1 MTTRLL
7 SYLMAAW
14 LTVPILAP
22 AATPDYDPEALF
34 QRTIAEIDSLMSRD
48 EYAVAAESAISL
60 LDDDRLFQHQR
71 WRLHQRAGLALQ
83 NQGRLEEALIHLE
96 KAVIWAQA
104 EAVNHRNLATL
115 MIDMSRSGRAMSEYR
130 EACDLDPGNWHY
142 LLEYAHVLI
151 DFGQLDLADRAI
163 ENAAAICP
171 DCPEVHHAGSR
182 LALELKD
189 YGRALPHLEILY
201 ASRPDDDEVR
211 SLLALARLRNNQADG
226 AVVLL
231 ALAWDTGLS
240 DRDMRILLE
249 ADRYIG
255 DSARAVQLALSLG
268 DGQQTSYDPLL
279 WAQAALVC
287 IDTGRDI
294 EGLILVDRAL
304 ALDPANTSYLNNRVL
319 LLRRLGRDDE
329 ADRDWTR
336 LIALDPSRE
345 QASSETP

>member
-14 LTVPILAP
+14 LTVPILAT

-34 QRTIAEIDSLMSRD
+34 QRTIAEIDSLMNRNAYTD
-48 EYAVAAESAISL
+48 ATELAVTL
-60 LDDDRLFQHQR
+60 LDDERLFQHQR

-83 NQGRLEEALIHLE
+83 KQGLFEDALSHLE

-115 MIDMSRSGRAMSEYR
+115 MIDMDRSGRAMSEYR
-130 EACDLDPGNWHY
+130 EACNLDPGNWHY

-151 DFGQLDLADRAI
+151 DFRQLDLADRAI
-163 ENAAAICP
+163 EDAAALCP
-171 DCPEVHHAGSR
+171 DCPEVHHAGGR

-189 YGRALPHLEILY
+189 FGGALPHLEILY
-201 ASRPDDDEVR
+201 ASRPDDEEVR
-211 SLLALARLRNNQADG
+211 SLLALARLRNDQADG
-226 AVVLL
+226 AIALL
-231 ALAWDTGLS
+231 ALAWDGGLS

-255 DSARAVQLALSLG
+255 DPARAVQLALSLG
-268 DGQQTSYDPLL
+268 DGLHASGDPLL

-287 IDTGRDI
+287 IDTARDA

-304 ALDPANTSYLNNRVL
+304 ALDPTNAGYLNNRVL
-319 LLRRLGRDDE
+319 LLRRLGRDAE
-329 ADRDWTR
+329 ADRDWAR
-336 LIALDPSRE
+336 LIAQDPSRE
-345 QASSETP
+345 QDASEAP

>member
-7 SYLMAAW
+7 SCFLVAW
-14 LTVPILAP
+14 LAVPLLAL

-34 QRTIAEIDSLMSRD
+34 RRAIAEIDSLMNRGD
-48 EYAVAAESAISL
+48 YTGAAESAITL

-83 NQGRLEEALIHLE
+83 KQGRFEDALIHLE
-96 KAVIWAQA
+96 KAVIWAQT

-115 MIDMSRSGRAMSEYR
+115 MIDMNRSGRAMSEYR

-151 DFGQLDLADRAI
+151 DFGQLALADRII
-163 ENAAAICP
+163 EDAAVICP

-182 LALELKD
+182 LALESED
-189 YGRALPHLEILY
+189 YGGALPHLEILY

-226 AVVLL
+226 AVALL

-240 DRDMRILLE
+240 DRDIRILLE
-249 ADRYIG
+249 ADRTIG
-255 DSARAVQLALSLG
+255 DPARAIQLALSLG
-268 DGQQTSYDPLL
+268 DGQQTSCAPLI

-287 IDTGRDI
+287 IDTGRDA

-319 LLRRLGRDDE
+319 LLRRLGRNDE
-329 ADRDWTR
+329 ADRDWAR
-336 LIALDPSRE
+336 LIALDPSRDQE
-345 QASSETP
+345 PPETP